1 MTAPPVREQ
10 LTEALPHFP
19 WCDEDGA
26 RDDRPG
32 SFPCV
37 CQSERQRLAEA
48 ALPTVERIAAER
60 AASELADAANQ
71 WGYLSEGSRP
81 VARFLRARAAAL
93 RSQSHT
99 DTNGDQ
105 A

>member
-26 RDDRPG
+26 RDDSP
-32 SFPCV
+32 SAFPCV

-48 ALPTVERIAAER
+48 VLPTVERIAAER
-60 AASELADAANQ
+60 
-71 WGYLSEGSRP
+71 
-81 VARFLRARAAAL
+81 FLRARAAAI